1 MLSDVGNFSTDGLIP
16 GYLTAFD
23 DTLYFIGALGPDG
36 SQLWKSDGTVAGTV
50 QVTDIN
56 ASNGGL
62 SNARDL
68 LVDNGSLY
76 FIAQEDAV
84 TMGNLIFKSDGT
96 AGGTAVLS
104 DGGAVTGGKGF
115 FSASDLTAMGDAL
128 YFDDEEDLPAP
139 TDYAPGYQLWSIGL
153 SGGTPVQLT
162 KAGGNF
168 GVRPGQMT
176 VLGNTLFF
184 QGDDVTHGYQL
195 WKSDGTSGGTVMLT
209 DYNADKAGY
218 GGLYDGFS
226 VYDMTPFDGMLFFQ
240 GDDMTHGAQLW
251 KTDGTQVQM
260 VTDDNESG
268 TGLSPLHLTPIGG
281 TLYFQGN
288 VGTSSAQIN
297 ELWESD
303 GSTASAVTDVGG
315 NPVDATELTQANGIL
330 YFVERADNGTQLGQS
345 DGTPAGTKA
354 LTSFIDA
361 GPSSSLTPSGDS
373 VYFWSVS
380 SGNAS
385 DTSAIYQWAR
395 GRRPR
400 RSRWPPRPT
409 GRTRPTTGR
418 PCRPMP
424 TTTTGWAWRASSSS
438 TAATAARPGRTR
450 APPYPRRPTRGR
462 PSPPCH
468 LVTPSPARSPT
479 AATRSVPWRPTTRAK
494 ARTSARVPH
503 DRHAGSHDV
512 QPVGLAQPHQHAP
525 HDLRHDRR
533 RRQHRRRRVLHR
545 LGRSQR
551 QGDSPERVLS
561 YRFRRDQRHAD
572 QFPVRR
578 PQPRD
583 AYHLRP
589 CRRCRGQLGLHGLHD
604 VRRAGRG
611 TDDLRP
617 VGLAQPH
624 QHGSDH
630 QRRGHRSRRRHRG
643 RRVFHR
649 LRRRR
654 WERHGAGGEF
664 YMDGVNVSETLSA
677 SQFAALSP
685 GTHTVY
691 VHGKDIEGN
700 WAPRS
705 PRRSS

>member
-1 MLSDVGNFSTDGLIP
+1 MFSPLRRHVAPKARRRDLARRFRVEDLEDRTLLTLTAVNFAATPQTNNTQLSVNGKVFFEASDDTHGYQLWATDGTAAGTVMLSDVGNFSTDGLIP

-68 LVDNGSLY
+68 LVNNGSLY

-354 LTSFIDA
+354 TTSFIDA

-385 DTSAIYQWAR
+385 DTSAIYQSGAGDDAPDGR
-395 GRRPR
+395 DGLPGRRD
-400 RSRWPPRPT
+400 
-409 GRTRPTTGR
+409 G
-418 PCRPMP
+418 
-424 TTTTGWAWRASSSS
+424 
-438 TAATAARPGRTR
+438 
-450 APPYPRRPTRGR
+450 
-462 PSPPCH
+462 
-468 LVTPSPARSPT
+468 
-479 AATRSVPWRPTTRAK
+479 
-494 ARTSARVPH
+494 H
-503 DRHAGSHDV
+503 DQQQAD
-512 QPVGLAQPHQHAP
+512 PVGQCQRQQRDGPGERPVPVQQ
-525 HDLRHDRR
+525 R
-533 RRQHRRRRVLHR
+533 RRQDL
-545 LGRSQR
+545 
-551 QGDSPERVLS
+551 
-561 YRFRRDQRHAD
+561 
-572 QFPVRR
+572 
-578 PQPRD
+578 
-583 AYHLRP
+583 
-589 CRRCRGQLGLHGLHD
+589 
-604 VRRAGRG
+604 AGRG
-611 TDDLRP
+611 H
-617 VGLAQPH
+617 PH
-624 QHGSDH
+624 IPGALP
-630 QRRGHRSRRRHRG
+630 G
-643 RRVFHR
+643 VAHR
-649 LRRRR
+649 L
-654 WERHGAGGEF
+654 HA
-664 YMDGVNVSETLSA
+664 
-677 SQFAALSP
+677 
-685 GTHTVY
+685 
-691 VHGKDIEGN
+691 I
-700 WAPRS
+700 
-705 PRRSS
+705 